1 MSQKYNP
8 FLNTKSPRSMD
19 TSFENTA
26 EFSAVFFSDYKFFIT
41 KWKVVATPFLALAW
55 E

>member
-26 EFSAVFFSDYKFFIT
+26 EFSAVFFSD
-41 KWKVVATPFLALAW
+41 
-55 E
+55 